1 MKKRNK
7 ENIDGLLSKY
17 GFRKTRQRLGILKL
31 LADVKR
37 PLTAEEILSKL
48 RKSRPDKVT
57 IYRTL
62 ESFVQAGLVHR
73 AYLQDRT
80 SHYELSNN
88 CSQVQCHPHF
98 TCTSCGTTRCM
109 IDTKVEM
116 VKGVSGGF
124 VIHRQQVRL
133 EGLCPDCA

>member
-1 MKKRNK
+1 MKRRNP
-7 ENIDGLLSKY
+7 ENLEQLLSRC
-17 GFRKTRQRLGILKL
+17 GLRKTRQRLGVLKV
-31 LADVKR
+31 LADAAG
-37 PLTAEEILSKL
+37 PLTAEEIGRVL
-48 RKSRPDKVT
+48 RRAKPDKVT

-62 ESFVQAGLVHR
+62 ESFVEVGLVHR

-80 SHYELSNN
+80 SHYELSHN
-88 CSQVQCHPHF
+88 CSQRQCHPHF
-98 TCTSCGTTRCM
+98 TCTSCGATRCM

-116 VKGVSGGF
+116 VRGIGRGF